1 MPLKAN
7 LRHGV
12 DSAAEVCGYDW
23 KIDMIGRLNGT
34 LLEKN
39 PPALLVSVQGVGYE
53 VDVPMSTFYGLP
65 NVGEPIELHTHFVV
79 REDAQLLFGFAS
91 KHERAL
97 FRALLKVNGVG
108 AKVALSI
115 LSGMTAEEFFQCV
128 ASKDAVALTRVP
140 GIGKKTAE
148 RLLVEMQDKVDALA
162 GGSVQAGLPVELE
175 TSAREQAGDALMALG
190 YKVTETKRLL
200 DKTAVDGQSVEEM
213 IRAALRGAS
222 S

>member
-1 MPLKAN
+1 
-7 LRHGV
+7 
-12 DSAAEVCGYDW
+12 
-23 KIDMIGRLNGT
+23 MIGRINGT

-65 NVGEPIELHTHFVV
+65 AVGNAIELHTHFVV

-91 KHERAL
+91 KLERSL

-115 LSGMTAEEFFQCV
+115 LSGMTAEEFFSCIAQ
-128 ASKDAVALTRVP
+128 KDAVALTRVP

-148 RLLVEMQDKVDALA
+148 RLVVEMQDKVDALA
-162 GGSVQAGLPVELE
+162 GGSVQAGLPVDNQ
-175 TSAREQAGDALMALG
+175 SSPRSQASDALTALG
-190 YKVTETKRLL
+190 YKPAEVKRLL

-213 IRAALRGAS
+213 IRGALRSVSG
-222 S
+222 

>member
-1 MPLKAN
+1 
-7 LRHGV
+7 
-12 DSAAEVCGYDW
+12 
-23 KIDMIGRLNGT
+23 MIGRLSGT

-39 PPALLVSVQGVGYE
+39 PPALLLNVQGVGYE

-65 NVGEPIELHTHFVV
+65 ELGQPVELHTHFVV
-79 REDAQLLFGFAS
+79 REDAQLLFGFAT
-91 KHERAL
+91 KRERAL

-115 LSGMTAEEFFQCV
+115 LSGLTAEEFFQCV
-128 ASKDAVALTRVP
+128 ANKDAVALTRVP

-162 GGSVQAGLPVELE
+162 GGSVQAGLPMEDSS
-175 TSAREQAGDALMALG
+175 SARAQATDALMALG
-190 YKVTETKRLL
+190 YKTAEAKRLL
-200 DKTAVDGQSVEEM
+200 DKTASDGASVEDM

-222 S
+222 A

>member
-1 MPLKAN
+1 
-7 LRHGV
+7 
-12 DSAAEVCGYDW
+12 
-23 KIDMIGRLNGT
+23 MIGRLSGT

-39 PPALLVSVQGVGYE
+39 PPAILVNVQGVGYE

-65 NVGEPIELHTHFVV
+65 ELGQSVELHTHFVV
-79 REDAQLLFGFAS
+79 REDAQLLFGFGT
-91 KHERAL
+91 KRERAL

-115 LSGMTAEEFFQCV
+115 LSGLTAEEFFQCV

-162 GGSVQAGLPVELE
+162 GGSVQAGLPVENE
-175 TSAREQAGDALMALG
+175 STAREQAADALMALG
-190 YKVTETKRLL
+190 YKPAEIKRLL
-200 DKTAVDGQSVEEM
+200 DKTAVDGQSVEDM

-222 S
+222 K

>member
-1 MPLKAN
+1 
-7 LRHGV
+7 
-12 DSAAEVCGYDW
+12 
-23 KIDMIGRLNGT
+23 MIGRLNGK

-39 PPALLVSVQGVGYE
+39 PPAILLDVQGVGYE

-65 NVGEPIELHTHFVV
+65 EVGQAVELHTHFVV
-79 REDAQLLFGFAS
+79 REDAQLLFGFATNR
-91 KHERAL
+91 ERAL

-128 ASKDAVALTRVP
+128 AAKDAVALTKVP

-162 GGSVQAGLPVELE
+162 GGSVQGGLPIENAS
-175 TSAREQAGDALMALG
+175 SAREQASEALMALG
-190 YKVTETKRLL
+190 YKAAEAKRLL
-200 DKTAVDGQSVEEM
+200 DKTAVEGQSVEEM
-213 IRAALRGAS
+213 IRAALRSMS
-222 S
+222 SK

>member
-1 MPLKAN
+1 
-7 LRHGV
+7 V
-12 DSAAEVCGYDW
+12 
-23 KIDMIGRLNGT
+23 IGRLNGT
-34 LLEKN
+34 LMEKN
-39 PPALLVSVQGVGYE
+39 PPALLVNVQGVGYE

-65 NVGEPIELHTHFVV
+65 DVGQAIELHTHFVV

-115 LSGMTAEEFFQCV
+115 LSGLTAEEFFQCI
-128 ASKDAVALTRVP
+128 AAKDALALTRVP

-162 GGSVQAGLPVELE
+162 GGSVQGGLPVE
-175 TSAREQAGDALMALG
+175 TANGAREQASEALLALG
-190 YKVTETKRLL
+190 YKPAEAKRLL
-200 DKTAVDGQSVEEM
+200 DKTAQDGQSVEEM
-213 IRAALRGAS
+213 IRAALRGVNK
-222 S
+222 